1 MGANF
6 KIYTFFKEAVIGWR
20 FSALDRVNKSDSNYY
35 RVQTAHTPPNLLNCM
50 WQSLISYTLGTLIAL
65 FPIANPIGAVPI
77 FYSLTADDTPRYRLK
92 QARKTAFNVVGVLV
106 TFLLVGRLVLGFF
119 GISLGVLRIAGGL
132 IVGHTAWEMVTA
144 RRRLTTDEHQ
154 AAVDQEDISF
164 TPMAVPMIGGPGAI
178 GVVIGQATQ
187 ATAWIDYLGCVLGI
201 GLLGGLIYLFL
212 RLGEP
217 LIEKMGKT
225 GMGALNR
232 ILGFLILAIAVQLV
246 ANGLLELIKTAAPH
260 LLR

>member
-1 MGANF
+1 MDH
-6 KIYTFFKEAVIGWR
+6 R
-20 FSALDRVNKSDSNYY
+20 
-35 RVQTAHTPPNLLNCM
+35 M
-50 WQSLISYTLGTLIAL
+50 WQSLISYTFGTLAAL
-65 FPIANPIGAVPI
+65 FPIANPLGAVPI

-92 QARKTAFNVVGVLV
+92 QARQTALNVVRVLV
-106 TFLLVGRLVLGFF
+106 TFLLVGKLVLSFF
-119 GISLGVLRIAGGL
+119 GLSLGVLRIAGGL

-144 RRRLTTDEHQ
+144 RRRLTSDEHQ

-187 ATAWIDYLGCVLGI
+187 ATAGIDYLGCVLGI

-217 LIEKMGKT
+217 LITRLGET

-232 ILGFLILAIAVQLV
+232 ILGFLILAIAVQLI
-246 ANGLLELIKTAAPH
+246 ADGIEELIKAAAPN
-260 LLR
+260 LLK